1 MWIFHSLKM
10 SSIHSY
16 VCKKTPVQ
24 YLQTKE
30 DEYKLIVIKAL
41 QNIGGRSTI
50 AEENKEIV
58 Y

>member
-1 MWIFHSLKM
+1 M

-30 DEYKLIVIKAL
+30 DEYKLIVIKGL
-41 QNIGGRSTI
+41 QNISRESTI